1 MQAQA
6 FDKVSSF
13 SLFNMIGQADVV
25 VQGVMALL
33 VIASIWS
40 WAIIFDKI
48 IKFMVLEKRSDKFE
62 KSFEGMVLEDIM
74 AEATANDNHPLSR
87 VFIASMNEWQSNNI
101 KQIITS
107 GADKKAG
114 LKERLNGAMQVAANK
129 SMQKLE
135 SGLGFLAVV
144 GSSMPFVGL
153 FGTVWGIMNSFQGIA
168 VSKNTSLAVVAPGIA
183 EALLATGIGLFAA
196 IPAVFF
202 YNIFSGKINNFSE
215 RVSNFSVQLL
225 NMFSKELDK

>member
-1 MQAQA
+1 MVMEKAA
-6 FDKVSSF
+6 SF
-13 SLFNMIGQADVV
+13 SLINLVSQADVV
-25 VQGVMALL
+25 VQSVMGLL
-33 VIASIWS
+33 VLASLWS
-40 WAIIFDKI
+40 WAIIFDKFM
-48 IKFMVLEKRSDKFE
+48 KFRVLEKRSNKFE
-62 KSFEGMVLEDIM
+62 ESFNTMVLEDIM
-74 AEATANDNHPLSR
+74 SEATANDNHPLSR
-87 VFIASMNEWQSNNI
+87 VFIACMNEWQSNNI
-101 KQIITS
+101 KQIITA
-107 GADKKAG
+107 GAEKKNG
-114 LKERLNGAMQVAANK
+114 LKERLNGAMLVASNK

-202 YNIFSGKINNFSE
+202 YNIFSNKINNFSD
-215 RVSNFSVQLL
+215 RVQNFSIQLL

>member
-1 MQAQA
+1 MEKAA
-6 FDKVSSF
+6 SF
-13 SLFNMIGQADVV
+13 SLLSMISQADIV
-25 VQGVMALL
+25 VQFVMAFL
-33 VIASIWS
+33 VLASLWS

-48 IKFMVLEKRSDKFE
+48 MKFSVLKKRSDQFE
-62 KSFEGMVLEDIM
+62 ESFESMVLEDII
-74 AEATANDNHPLSR
+74 AEANSNDNHPLAR
-87 VFIASMNEWQSNNI
+87 VFLACMKEWQSNNI
-101 KQIITS
+101 KQIIID
-107 GADKKAG
+107 GGDKKQG
-114 LKERLNGAMQVAANK
+114 LKERLSGAMQVATNK
-129 SMQKLE
+129 SMHRLE

-202 YNIFSGKINNFSE
+202 YNIFSGKINHFSE
-215 RVSNFSVQLL
+215 RVNNFSVQLL
-225 NMFSKELDK
+225 NMFSKELDQ